1 MATKAKFYGDKN
13 VSSDYRFKFSFT
25 VERNYNAIFFNPTVF
40 LYYSYF
46 LAKISLEKKKGV
58 IVLLQMSVDN

>member
-1 MATKAKFYGDKN
+1 MAVKAKFYGDKN

-46 LAKISLEKKKGV
+46 LAKISLEKKK
-58 IVLLQMSVDN
+58 